1 MSSNS
6 NARRGVPKKR
16 KILEKID
23 KSKKPSASCP
33 SSPDSG
39 RSSPDSSCSIC
50 LGRHENKSYTN
61 NCLHEFCFTCL
72 LEWSKVKPE
81 CPLCKQ
87 AFTSIIHNVRPN
99 HEYDEHKIP
108 LVEPQEPDLFDELL
122 HHPFR
127 YRTTVTADR
136 RRMLALERLYAMRQ
150 FAQEGVLPHATE
162 RRPTRSRL
170 TGTSTF
176 RRRAYQRDLW
186 VRPLSDIT
194 GRYRETTPEFFQLN
208 PAMTHRLVPWLNREL
223 NVLLVNHENRLSY
236 VLQLILRLITQLHI
250 RSRAFREAIQ
260 SYIGA
265 YTEHF
270 IHEFFQFARS
280 PYDMYGFD
288 ENADYQPR
296 NNLQQEEV
304 AVSESS
310 DEDVPGTRP
319 FSNEQ
324 HRVAPLDIPLPP
336 SPQPGPSGIGRGSS
350 SAAMIDDGQSYSAV
364 QGHSNAAR
372 RPSDEDEEED
382 GDVEIVEVVRQS
394 SPVVITLSESEEDRE
409 EEVER
414 NEASSS
420 ASRGKALKQRSPPSN
435 RVYSRRDQQQQQRT
449 KSKKK
454 KRKRDRSTSR
464 SPEQLQST
472 RGRFRRETEENNND
486 EAELSTSQISG
497 GVVRYWDM
505 DPEEIRR
512 RLRNDGQFNPEPS
525 TSGSRRRQKRGR
537 ND

>member
-6 NARRGVPKKR
+6 NARRGVPKKL
-16 KILEKID
+16 KISEKVG
-23 KSKKPSASCP
+23 KSKKPSTSCP

-39 RSSPDSSCSIC
+39 RSSPGSSCSIC

-87 AFTSIIHNVRPN
+87 AFTSIIHNVRAN

-108 LVEPQEPDLFDELL
+108 LVEPEEPDVFDQLL
-122 HHPFR
+122 HHRFR
-127 YRTTVTADR
+127 YRTTVTSER
-136 RRMLALERLYAMRQ
+136 RRMLALERLHTMRQ
-150 FAQEGVLPHATE
+150 FAQEGVLPHPTE
-162 RRPTRSRL
+162 RRPMRSRL

-176 RRRAYQRDLW
+176 RRRVYQRDLW

-194 GRYRETTPEFFQLN
+194 GRYRETTPEFFQMN

-288 ENADYQPR
+288 ENADYEPR
-296 NNLQQEEV
+296 NNLQHEEV

-310 DEDVPGTRP
+310 EEDVPVTRS

-350 SAAMIDDGQSYSAV
+350 SAAMIDDGQSYSAIP
-364 QGHSNAAR
+364 GHSNVAR
-372 RPSDEDEEED
+372 RPSDEDEEDE
-382 GDVEIVEVVRQS
+382 GDIEIVEVVRPS

-409 EEVER
+409 EDAER
-414 NEASSS
+414 NEASSTS
-420 ASRGKALKQRSPPSN
+420 SRGKALKQSSRP
-435 RVYSRRDQQQQQRT
+435 RRDQQQRT

-454 KRKRDRSTSR
+454 KRRRERSSSR

-486 EAELSTSQISG
+486 NEELPTSQISG

-505 DPEEIRR
+505 DPEEIRH
-512 RLRNDGQFNPEPS
+512 RLRNAGEFNSEPS
-525 TSGSRRRQKRGR
+525 ASGSRRRHKRGR